1 LLVFCSQCLCNA
13 GLETSDQDI
22 IRHLIMHYIRFLK
35 TPILIISRKGSA
47 SLKALIT
54 ITTDL
59 AESLFPEYVKLR
71 VCILTLRP
79 KHVGHSAL
87 QQEIYWNAGD
97 RKILIDISVPREMID
112 MRMKIFV
119 LAANETY
126 RFFGSH
132 RGELIMPVIV
142 PVMSGFVDCREGKLS
157 SGNRVQRYIDMTN
170 GKRIHVWE
178 DTGES
183 IARHVWCVQSLHV

>member
-1 LLVFCSQCLCNA
+1 M
-13 GLETSDQDI
+13 I
-22 IRHLIMHYIRFLK
+22 IN
-35 TPILIISRKGSA
+35 RKGSA

-59 AESLFPEYVKLR
+59 GESLFPEYVKLR
-71 VCILTLRP
+71 VCILTLGP
-79 KHVGHSAL
+79 KYLGHSGL
-87 QQEIYWNAGD
+87 QQEINWNAGD
-97 RKILIDISVPREMID
+97 REIPIDISIPREMID

-126 RFFGSH
+126 RFFESP
-132 RGELIMPVIV
+132 RGESIMPVIV
-142 PVMSGFVDCREGKLS
+142 PVMSGPIDCREGKLS
-157 SGNRVQRYIDMTN
+157 SGNRVQRYVEVTN

-183 IARHVWCVQSLHV
+183 IARHVWCVQSLHL